1 MQKYNIIHNFD
12 IQRYITS
19 KNYNKL
25 HNYIINYIFH
35 IMHNKII
42 IKNRKD
48 DKEGKRIVYIVYNIN
63 LTKYSEYL
71 MPSDNSEI

>member
-1 MQKYNIIHNFD
+1 
-12 IQRYITS
+12 
-19 KNYNKL
+19 
-25 HNYIINYIFH
+25 
-35 IMHNKII
+35 MHNKII